1 MVPSLKLRILTITV
15 LTAFLAACSTTAPAP
30 EVSRG
35 QPRPYRVRGTWY
47 KPMARAGGFRQRG
60 TASWYG
66 RKFHGRNTSSGEKY
80 NMHAMTAAHK
90 TLPLGTWVQ
99 VTNLANGRKVRVR
112 INDRGPF
119 VRGRIIDL
127 SYAAAKKLGMVGPG
141 TAPVE
146 IVALGTS
153 RPGKAGSEAAYQP
166 MDYFSGNFTFQV
178 GAFTDPE
185 NARRLVARLR
195 PLYQNAHIAV
205 FNDGQHTF
213 YRVRVG
219 LCRDLA
225 SAQQYEQHLM
235 KNGFPEAFLVAE

>member
-1 MVPSLKLRILTITV
+1 MNPLVKLRLPAIITMAA
-15 LTAFLAACSTTAPAP
+15 LTAGCSTPAPAP
-30 EVSRG
+30 KVSKG
-35 QPRPYRVRGTWY
+35 QPRPYRVQGTWY
-47 KPMARAGGFRQRG
+47 KPMAEAGQFRQRG

-66 RKFHGRNTSSGEKY
+66 RKFHGRKTSSGEVY

-90 TLPLGTWVQ
+90 TLPLGTWVE
-99 VTNLANGRKVRVR
+99 VTNLDNGRKVRVR

-127 SYAAAKKLGMVGPG
+127 SYAAARKLDMVGPG

-146 IVALGTS
+146 IVALGAS
-153 RPGKAGSEAAYQP
+153 QAGNTRRQAAYRP
-166 MDYFSGNFTFQV
+166 LDYFSGNFTFQV

-185 NARRLVARLR
+185 NARRLVSRLD
-195 PLYQNAHIAV
+195 PLYKNTHIAV
-205 FNDGQHTF
+205 FNDGRRTY

-225 SAQQYEQHLM
+225 TAREYEQQLIR
-235 KNGFPEAFLVAE
+235 NGFPEAFLVAE

>member
-1 MVPSLKLRILTITV
+1 MLLAGL
-15 LTAFLAACSTTAPAP
+15 LAACSTPTPAP
-30 EVSRG
+30 QVSKG
-35 QPRPYRVRGTWY
+35 QPRPYRVHGTWY
-47 KPMARAGGFRQRG
+47 KPMAQAGGFRQRG

-66 RKFHGRNTSSGEKY
+66 KKFHGRNTSSGEKY
-80 NMHAMTAAHK
+80 DMHAMTAAHK

-146 IVALGTS
+146 IVALGTA
-153 RPGKAGSEAAYQP
+153 PAGKAHRGTGYQP
-166 MDYFSGNFTFQV
+166 LDYFSGNFTFQV

-185 NARRLVARLR
+185 NARRLVARLE
-195 PLYQNAHIAV
+195 PLYKNAHIAV
-205 FNDGQHTF
+205 FNDGERTF

-219 LCRDLA
+219 LCRDLD
-225 SAQQYEQHLM
+225 SAQQYERYLIQ
-235 KNGFPEAFLVAE
+235 NGFPEAFLVAE